1 MKSSL
6 LDEFQQV
13 GRDLY
18 AAGLVSSHGGNM
30 SVRHGE
36 GLIITTHG
44 SRLGHLA
51 KADLVEVGPGL
62 EPRVEPSMDLALHE
76 AVYAAAREAEAVVH
90 AHPRHAI
97 ALSLVGRE
105 IGPRDL
111 EGQHY
116 LGVVPVVP
124 RGENVAQAL
133 ADALR
138 KHKIVVVAGHGSYAR
153 GESLWQALQW
163 TSVLEESAEVVWL
176 VQALKHK
183 T

>member
-1 MKSSL
+1 MSSL

-30 SVRHGE
+30 SVRQGE
-36 GLIITTHG
+36 GLIVTSHG
-44 SRLGHLA
+44 SRLGHLGEG
-51 KADLVEVGPGL
+51 DLVELRPGS
-62 EPRVEPSMDLALHE
+62 EPRAEPSMDLALHQ
-76 AVYAAAREAEAVVH
+76 AIYAAGEAEAVVH

-97 ALSLVGRE
+97 ALSLMGKE
-105 IGPRDL
+105 IRPQDL
-111 EGQHY
+111 EGEHY
-116 LGVVPVVP
+116 LGVVAVVP

-138 KHKIVVVAGHGSYAR
+138 QHKIVVVAGHGSYAR

-163 TSVLEESAEVVWL
+163 TSVLEESAEVLWL
-176 VQALKHK
+176 LRALRQN